1 MQYNQHTFHIPVLG
15 LGYSIDTPAKVAQY
29 GISSVISLVDDILM
43 EKLRELY
50 CRKFDLPFQ
59 NITNKTEDYRAKR
72 ITAYLDVIQE
82 VTRKK
87 FEKLKKSVCQKEG
100 EIEKYIEM
108 LPDFSQVKQKFNQFV
123 HVDFENMKQKLIEWV
138 NENIN
143 MGDIDVNIMSKLD
156 RFNVKNGE
164 RMPDKYNDAHAALRG
179 FANSKLH
186 SSLVLS
192 AGMNPR
198 LYSYLEEF
206 EDFFPDVTG
215 ELKKKIILK
224 VSDYRSALIQ
234 GRFLAKKGIWV
245 SEYRIESGLN
255 CGGHAFATDGFLL
268 GPVLEEFK
276 TNRKEL
282 VETVHEILVKALHG
296 KGKIAPEQPMQLKLT
311 VQGGVGTAKE
321 HEFLCDYYQVD
332 SVGWGSPFMLVPE
345 AVNIDNQTL
354 ELLCNA
360 KEEDLYLSHI
370 SPLGVLFNNVKGNT
384 KDIEKER
391 RSKAGK
397 PGFSCTKKF
406 LALNEDGICT
416 ASAQYLKT
424 KTRELNTMQLSDA
437 EYQLQYAA
445 LADKACLCKGLSASA
460 YLANGLDTSVE
471 GPEVSVCPG
480 PNIAY
485 FSKSVSLKNMVD
497 HIYGRTNIIERNDRP
512 NLFLKE
518 LKMYIDYLSTKID
531 ETLKPISEKQKK
543 AFESFQENLQ
553 QGIEYYKELFQKYKK
568 QLEESDTKQCMMQ
581 ELEKLK
587 LDLMGLKTKL
597 A

>member
-59 NITNKTEDYRAKR
+59 AITNKTEDYRARR

-82 VTRKK
+82 VARQK
-87 FEKLKKSVCQKEG
+87 FEKLKESICQKEG
-100 EIEKYIEM
+100 EIEKYIKM
-108 LPDFSQVKQKFNQFV
+108 LPDFSQVKQRFNQLL
-123 HVDFENMKQKLIEWV
+123 HVDFENMKQRLADWV

-156 RFNVKNGE
+156 RFNVKYGE
-164 RMPDKYNDAHAALRG
+164 KMPDKYNDAHAALRG

-186 SSLVLS
+186 SSLVFS

-206 EDFFPDVTG
+206 EDFFPDATG
-215 ELKKKIILK
+215 ELKKKVILK

-245 SEYRIESGLN
+245 SEYRVESGLN

-276 TNRKEL
+276 ARREEL
-282 VETVHEILVKALHG
+282 VQTVHEILVKTLQV
-296 KGKIAPEQPMQLKLT
+296 KGKPVPEQPMQVKFT
-311 VQGGVGTAKE
+311 MQGGVGTAKE
-321 HEFLCDYYQVD
+321 HEFLRDYYQLD

-345 AVNIDNQTL
+345 AVNIDKQTL

-391 RSKAGK
+391 RAKNGK

-406 LALNEDGICT
+406 LALNRDGICT

-424 KTRELNTMQLSDA
+424 KTRELDAMQLSDA
-437 EYQLQYAA
+437 EYQSQYAA

-460 YLANGLDTSVE
+460 YLAHGLTSDE

-480 PNIAY
+480 PNLAY
-485 FSKSVSLKNMVD
+485 FSKSVSLMDMVD
-497 HIYGRTNIIERNDRP
+497 HIYGRTNIIERDDRP
-512 NLFLKE
+512 NLFMKE
-518 LKMYIDYLSTKID
+518 LKMYVDYLGTKID
-531 ETLKPISEKQKK
+531 ETLKPVSEKQKK
-543 AFESFQENLQ
+543 VFETFQENLQ
-553 QGIEYYKELFQKYKK
+553 QGIEYYRGLFHKYRK
-568 QLEESDTKQCMMQ
+568 QLEESDAEHCMMQ
-581 ELEKLK
+581 ELDKLK
-587 LDLMGLKTKL
+587 LELMRLKTKL
-597 A
+597 L